1 MDEGMDPTGSATSGV
16 WPHGMA
22 LFSAPQLE
30 LEFLSVGGRELSRR
44 QSVSA
49 TGSERTEGLIG
60 AQGAPPQRRGTWH
73 LPGIRRSQH
82 GPCGRSDLAKSLGR
96 S

>member
-22 LFSAPQLE
+22 LFSAPHLE
-30 LEFLSVGGRELSRR
+30 LELLSVGGRGLCRR

-49 TGSERTEGLIG
+49 TGSERP
-60 AQGAPPQRRGTWH
+60 APAA
-73 LPGIRRSQH
+73 
-82 GPCGRSDLAKSLGR
+82 GRLASPWDPAEPAWPVRSLG
-96 S
+96 SG